1 MNFVAVDVETA
12 NVDKSSICQI
22 GWTVVKGGAISS
34 TEAILINPETY
45 FDPFNIGIHGITEDK
60 VSDSPRFADVKQ
72 TFRELM
78 NDLPVIS
85 YGLFDQAAFNLADDG
100 NADTHFVTE
109 TEWINGQKIVRRAWP
124 EHFKGRYRLSFV
136 AKTLNLE
143 LNAHD
148 AGSDARVLAEAVLL
162 ASKKLEMTFDELV
175 ARAAQPLTPRS
186 SAKKTAYQS
195 LAMEGSS
202 EGPLMNQSICFTG
215 SLGIVRSKA
224 AELVNNL
231 GASVSNGV
239 SANTT
244 ILIVG
249 TQNSPAI
256 TDNKSSKHK
265 KAEQLIRDGYSI
277 EIWSED
283 QFLQVLGANPS
294 S

>member
-1 MNFVAVDVETA
+1 M
-12 NVDKSSICQI
+12 
-22 GWTVVKGGAISS
+22 
-34 TEAILINPETY
+34 
-45 FDPFNIGIHGITEDK
+45 
-60 VSDSPRFADVKQ
+60 
-72 TFRELM
+72 
-78 NDLPVIS
+78 
-85 YGLFDQAAFNLADDG
+85 
-100 NADTHFVTE
+100 
-109 TEWINGQKIVRRAWP
+109 
-124 EHFKGRYRLSFV
+124 
-136 AKTLNLE
+136 
-143 LNAHD
+143 
-148 AGSDARVLAEAVLL
+148 L